1 MLKHLDYLMISNGG
15 CDPFHYMKGR
25 GGLGYKPSPPF
36 MHGLGYD
43 YNLMDGGGYKVDKS
57 HLIKGRGR
65 WEEEEVPVK
74 DMYDDDGEPIYETIK
89 TWIPYDIEEL
99 NKMGSNELKN
109 NYWFNEE
116 QAPDIDENVEEQMRI
131 YNVISSK
138 NWENKQ
144 GMSDILKHQ
153 REVNEKYIE
162 GKDTPT
168 EDSKDSEETKKV
180 IKLLNEA
187 DILRKEKY
195 KIPTYEDEPYFIIN
209 ETSSKTKDAKDFEKL
224 IAGID
229 DNDLFT
235 QKGRTTKGYK
245 AEFYDLDDK
254 KMHYVKEAISSID
267 PLKERIEDLEKR
279 GYKIL
284 VRAYTTNYDVFD
296 EEGNPIF
303 AADSWF
309 KVDTF
314 VDIKAKKKIND
325 KGKKFI
331 EQIDDIPGIIIED
344 KYYSG
349 DSYNKK
355 AGLEKF
361 QYSFQATANTE
372 KKAISAFRKE
382 QIKELRESKE
392 KYIKSDKYILE
403 MKDVQKELKE
413 DINRLK
419 NKDPEK
425 YGKKILKYSQEYNE
439 NHEKIKLLKNKKNE
453 YLQERNEVK
462 ENLKKTDS
470 LIKQIKDS
478 IPSYSG
484 LKLDTSKVPISQEII
499 NYKPKKGEKENK
511 TITML
516 QAKAKS
522 GGRYELD
529 DNHLTSAIY
538 DKDGNVKSKRRVVGG
553 EEFTTDNY
561 NNFANRYVTDAVG
574 SLDKKL
580 SFGWIKDNMTLDN
593 IPKKLTKSAYS
604 DPRNTS
610 ITLSPSERVISK
622 NTLDTKIKED
632 KVDIE
637 KKAKMLR
644 KEFKDLGFKFKKK

>member
-1 MLKHLDYLMISNGG
+1 MISNGG
-15 CDPFHYMKGR
+15 CDPFHYLKGR

-43 YNLMDGGGYKVDKS
+43 YNFIDGMG
-57 HLIKGRGR
+57 IKGRGR
-65 WEEEEVPVK
+65 WIEEERIIP
-74 DMYDDDGEPIYETIK
+74 DMYEFDGEPMYEKIR
-89 TWIPYDIEEL
+89 TWVPYTLDEL
-99 NKMGSNELKN
+99 NDMTSKELKN

-116 QAPDIDENVEEQMRI
+116 QAPNIDENVEEQMRI
-131 YNVISSK
+131 YNVISKK

-144 GMSDILKHQ
+144 GMSDVLKHQ

-168 EDSKDSEETKKV
+168 EDSNDSEETKEV
-180 IKLLNEA
+180 INLLNEA
-187 DILRKEKY
+187 DILRSEKN
-195 KIPTYEDEPYFIIN
+195 KLPTLEDQPDYIISEN
-209 ETSSKTKDAKDFEKL
+209 SSKTKDAKEFEKL

-235 QKGRTTKGYK
+235 QKGRTTKGYI

-267 PLKERIEDLEKR
+267 PLKKRLEELEKR
-279 GYKIL
+279 GYKIW

-296 EEGNPIF
+296 DEGNPIF

-314 VDIKAKKKIND
+314 VDIKAKKRIDD
-325 KGKKFI
+325 KGKKFT
-331 EQIDDIPGIIIED
+331 EQIDDIPGVIIED
-344 KYYSG
+344 KYYTG

-361 QYSFQATANTE
+361 QYSFQGTANTE

-382 QIKELRESKE
+382 QIKELRDSKDKINKTE
-392 KYIKSDKYILE
+392 KSIIELKN
-403 MKDVQKELKE
+403 VQKELKE
-413 DINRLK
+413 DIERYK
-419 NKDPEK
+419 NKNNLER
-425 YGKKILKYSQEYNE
+425 YGKKILQYTQVFND
-439 NHEKIKLLKNKKNE
+439 NHKKLKVLKERKKTSIEERNNNKQLLKN
-453 YLQERNEVK
+453 
-462 ENLKKTDS
+462 TDS
-470 LIKQIKDS
+470 LVKQIKDS

-484 LKLDTSKVPISQEII
+484 LKLDASKVPISQEII

-511 TITML
+511 TISML

-561 NNFANRYVTDAVG
+561 NNFANRYVTDVVG

-580 SFGWIKDNMTLDN
+580 SFGWLKNNITLAN
-593 IPKKLTKSAYS
+593 VPKELTKSAYS
-604 DPRNTS
+604 NPKNTS
-610 ITLSPSERVISK
+610 ITLSPSERIISK

-637 KKAKMLR
+637 KKEKMLN
-644 KEFKDLGFKFKKK
+644 KEFKNLGFKLKKK